1 MALLSREE
9 FDQKDKRKQVNV
21 IEYRTPPYPLFLIF
35 YGVKRK
41 NLKTMGPVGY
51 GASTVRNSR
60 TLRQGDVDDK
70 I

>member
-1 MALLSREE
+1 MLLNT
-9 FDQKDKRKQVNV
+9 VPH
-21 IEYRTPPYPLFLIF
+21 RTLPYPLFLNF
-35 YGVKRK
+35 LRRK
-41 NLKTMGPVGY
+41 TQKSENDGVGY